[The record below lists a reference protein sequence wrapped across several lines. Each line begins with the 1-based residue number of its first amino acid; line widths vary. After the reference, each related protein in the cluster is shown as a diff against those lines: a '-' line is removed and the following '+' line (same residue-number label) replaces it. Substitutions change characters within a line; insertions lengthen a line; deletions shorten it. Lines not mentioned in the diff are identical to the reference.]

1 MDIAV
6 IVRVLKGV
14 LNAINREN
22 KKDAANDPA
31 NTVANGGRVQQSSK
45 SFSDLADKSGS
56 RKTK

>member
-14 LNAINREN
+14 LNAINRKN

-31 NTVANGGRVQQSSK
+31 NTVANGGRVQQSNQ
-45 SFSDLADKSGS
+45 SFSDLADKPE
-56 RKTK
+56 RDPTK

>member
-14 LNAINREN
+14 LNAINRKN

-31 NTVANGGRVQQSSK
+31 NAVANGGSVQQSDK
-45 SFSDLADKSGS
+45 SFSELADKPKRDS
-56 RKTK
+56 TK